1 MSCQTSTWF
10 GLWTTLET
18 TLWTEWVSDNARQCN
33 DQTWVRYLEQ
43 VNLKHQLRIK
53 RSRWKRLRACAL
65 KRKQEMKQN
74 PSSSLFLS
82 HPGWAEQWIEPH
94 HKHHHQNIQYFGWY
108 WTRKGADTG
117 REMSRGI
124 CDFLSPRFPQITYFT
139 FPLTLMASEIE
150 IDIWYVPVHFL
161 FINWLIRVIIRISVS
176 TNSRKLHFSNRDDH
190 ACIHTIVEICL
201 GCLSVFNFY
210 LWISST
216 SALGF

>member
-18 TLWTEWVSDNARQCN
+18 TLWTEWVSDNARQYN

-94 HKHHHQNIQYFGWY
+94 HKHHHQNIQNFGCILDKKGGGY
-108 WTRKGADTG
+108 WERNEPWD
-117 REMSRGI
+117 
-124 CDFLSPRFPQITYFT
+124 LWL
-139 FPLTLMASEIE
+139 PLTSISSNHIFHISPDLNGLRNWNRYLICSSAFPFHKLAH
-150 IDIWYVPVHFL
+150 WY
-161 FINWLIRVIIRISVS
+161 N
-176 TNSRKLHFSNRDDH
+176 NEN
-190 ACIHTIVEICL
+190 ICL
-201 GCLSVFNFY
+201 NEL
-210 LWISST
+210 
-216 SALGF
+216 A